1 MDSTGSAQGKE
12 AWHAAHGQAWED
24 QLERTRLEKARA
36 ANEARHRQ
44 VWADVDAMAM
54 REAARR
60 AAAGPRN
67 FGAPV
72 PWDGADPGPE
82 RF

>member
-1 MDSTGSAQGKE
+1 MDKPQDSE
-12 AWHAAHGQAWED
+12 AWHAAHGQAWQD
-24 QLERTRLEKARA
+24 QKEHRAFERARKA
-36 ANEARHRQ
+36 HRKRDAEQ
-44 VWADVDAMAM
+44 WADVEAMTT

>member
-1 MDSTGSAQGKE
+1 MDKAQNDRRYGR
-12 AWHAAHGQAWED
+12 AWFDH
-24 QLERTRLEKARA
+24 LERTKLEKLRA
-36 ANEARHRQ
+36 ANEARHRHAWRE
-44 VWADVDAMAM
+44 VVDLTE

-72 PWDGADPGPE
+72 PWDGVDPGPE

>member
-1 MDSTGSAQGKE
+1 VDKAQSKE
-12 AWHAAHGQAWED
+12 AWHAAHGQAWQD
-24 QLERTRLEKARA
+24 RIDRTSLEKLRK

-44 VWADVDAMAM
+44 QWADVDAM
-54 REAARR
+54 AARR

-67 FGAPV
+67 FGALV

>member
-1 MDSTGSAQGKE
+1 MGKAQDKA
-12 AWHAAHGQAWED
+12 AWHEAHGQAWED

-36 ANEARHRQ
+36 ANRKRDARQ
-44 VWADVDAMAM
+44 WADVDGLIE

-72 PWDGADPGPE
+72 PWDGVDPGPE

>member
-1 MDSTGSAQGKE
+1 MDKAPRSAQSKE
-12 AWHAAHGQAWED
+12 AWAAAHGQAWQD
-24 QLERTRLEKARA
+24 QLERTRLEKLRK
-36 ANEARHRQ
+36 ANEARHRKQ
-44 VWADVDAMAM
+44 WADVDAMA
-54 REAARR
+54 ADRR
-60 AAAGPRN
+60 AVPGPTS

>member
-1 MDSTGSAQGKE
+1 MDKAQDKA
-12 AWHAAHGQAWED
+12 AWHAAHGQAWFD
-24 QLERTRLEKARA
+24 QLERTRLEKFRA
-36 ANEARHRQ
+36 ANGKRDAEQWRE
-44 VWADVDAMAM
+44 VDDLTE

-60 AAAGPRN
+60 AAAGPTN